1 MVPSKTFGIVADL
14 KRGIAVR
21 GAILCPLCDGDGEIE
36 PVEINKSDL
45 PRGPLHKDVCCECGG
60 QGWCSDDAGGD

>member
-21 GAILCPLCDGDGEIE
+21 GAILCPLCGGAGEIE
-36 PVEINKSDL
+36 PVEIDVTNSPYD
-45 PRGPLHKDVCCECGG
+45 PSHEDVCCECGG
-60 QGWCSDDAGGD
+60 QGWLPDDCGD